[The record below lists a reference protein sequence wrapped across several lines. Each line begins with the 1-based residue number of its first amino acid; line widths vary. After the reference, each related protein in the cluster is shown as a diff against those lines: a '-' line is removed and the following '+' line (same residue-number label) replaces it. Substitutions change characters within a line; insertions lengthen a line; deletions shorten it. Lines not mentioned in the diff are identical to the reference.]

1 MHEKLVRKGG
11 VSSVLILLRDS
22 QDDMCRRM
30 ACLALANI
38 ASHVFTRVSAR
49 ARTTPP
55 RADAHTLRVPTLEG
69 CAKAAARV

>member
-11 VSSVLILLRDS
+11 VPSVLILLRDT

-38 ASHVFTRVSAR
+38 ASHVFTRVSER
-49 ARTTPP
+49 AQTGALSPGTPAW
-55 RADAHTLRVPTLEG
+55 RLGFSSRS
-69 CAKAAARV
+69 